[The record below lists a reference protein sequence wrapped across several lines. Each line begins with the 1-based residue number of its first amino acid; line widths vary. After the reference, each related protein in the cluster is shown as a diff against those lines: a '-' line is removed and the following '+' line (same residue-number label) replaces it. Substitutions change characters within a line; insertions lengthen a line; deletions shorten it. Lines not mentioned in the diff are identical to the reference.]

1 MHPDSNPKPTGLS
14 FVSEKS
20 AEYDYD
26 SISTGY
32 YDEVFHRASGSQSK
46 WHHLKF
52 RHVRHAMPETFAQ
65 HLDIAC
71 GAGTFIGTLNEREKS
86 IGTDIAQAQI
96 DYASQRYQTDSHTF
110 QCVPPGSLPFEDN
123 TFDVVTIIE
132 LIEHLEQSVVNDLLA
147 EVSRILVPG
156 GKVVLTTPNYA
167 SLWPLLEIAV
177 NRLSELSY
185 ADQHINLFK
194 KKKLLRTL
202 TDIGFE
208 KCRVTTFQ
216 GLAPFSAA
224 IHWKLADLWQSLEN
238 PVLRPAF
245 GFLLLGEAFAP
256 NH

>member
-1 MHPDSNPKPTGLS
+1 
-14 FVSEKS
+14 VSEQS
-20 AEYDYD
+20 TEYDYD

-52 RHVRHAMPETFAQ
+52 RHVRRAMPDTFAR

-71 GAGTFIGTLNEREKS
+71 GAGTFIGTLNEHEQS
-86 IGTDIAQAQI
+86 VGTDIAQAQV
-96 DYASQRYQTDSHTF
+96 DYASQQYQTENHTF
-110 QCVPPGSLPFEDN
+110 RCVPPGPLPFEDGS
-123 TFDVVTIIE
+123 FDVVTIIE
-132 LIEHLEQSVVNDLLA
+132 LIEHLEENVVTDLLTEA
-147 EVSRILVPG
+147 RRVLTPG
-156 GKVVLTTPNYA
+156 GKIVLTTPNYA

-185 ADQHINLFK
+185 ADQHINLYK
-194 KKKLLRTL
+194 KKTLLRAL
-202 TDIGFE
+202 KEIGFE
-208 KCRVTTFQ
+208 KSRVTTFQ

-224 IHWKLADLWQSLEN
+224 IHWKLADLWQTIEN
-238 PVLRPAF
+238 PILRPAF